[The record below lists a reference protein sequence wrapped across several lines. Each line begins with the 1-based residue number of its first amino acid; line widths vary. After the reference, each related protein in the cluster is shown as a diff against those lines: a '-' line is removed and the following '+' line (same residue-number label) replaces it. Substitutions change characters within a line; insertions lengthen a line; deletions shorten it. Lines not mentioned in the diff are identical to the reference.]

1 MLGEGRIKREREREG
16 GERGLRE
23 QEEKGREGRKK
34 EASKEKGGRKEGDKG
49 EMRTRSLSQ
58 SKTNLG
64 LESR

>member
-1 MLGEGRIKREREREG
+1 M
-16 GERGLRE
+16 RE

-49 EMRTRSLSQ
+49 ETCTRSLSQ

>member
-1 MLGEGRIKREREREG
+1 MLGEGRIKRERERGG

-23 QEEKGREGRKK
+23 QEKGREGRKK

-49 EMRTRSLSQ
+49 ETCTRSLSQ